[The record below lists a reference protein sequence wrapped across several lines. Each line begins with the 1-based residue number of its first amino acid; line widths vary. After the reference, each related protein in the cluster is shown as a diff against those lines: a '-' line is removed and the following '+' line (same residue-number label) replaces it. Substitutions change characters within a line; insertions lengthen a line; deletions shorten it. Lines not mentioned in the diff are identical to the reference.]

1 MQLADSSIKPIIEYL
16 EEDKLPE
23 NIGEAKRLVVLSQS
37 FELVDGVLY
46 HIWYADGLNEKGRL
60 CLQLVAPKTLVFD
73 ILSSVHG
80 DQAAGHF
87 GMKKT
92 FQTLK
97 LNFYWKGMLRDVKD
111 WVQSCY
117 HCNASK
123 RPTRPFRAPLTP
135 IPPRRVGQC
144 WAMDILGPLKQTHSG
159 SKYILVFMEYAT
171 KWSECFPLE
180 ETKAYIIA
188 RYFVEQIAYRFG
200 SPRYLQSDLGA
211 NLIAKVVNEAALLMG
226 TRRILTSP
234 YRPQTNSLVERFNY
248 SLIKQL
254 SAFTDANAR
263 DWDQFIRPVVFS
275 YNTSV
280 CVESTHYSPFYLM
293 FGRDPR
299 SPFST
304 TIPETPEVPNSDN
317 KAFIENLITGLTH
330 AHEIA
335 QENMKYHKEKMKEQ
349 YDKRVRT
356 EDYHIGQKVWVYFP
370 AVKVGQ
376 IKKLHKKYS
385 GPYIIMEKVRP
396 KNYKVVRGHDL
407 KPLKNMVHV
416 DRLKPFIDRQVVP
429 PTGEELLD
437 ILGEDDTIDDVSDL
451 WEEDVP
457 ESEEDVSENTMDTP
471 EIQGNDL
478 EQCHMEN
485 QTQQGG
491 LQDEEN
497 QVNQQPCEQTDSE
510 ELILTDNDKS
520 KTETPEIQPRETE
533 ETYKLTETDQDKQ
546 TSPTTTLRRST
557 RNIKTRIPEITLL
570 EDEDD
575 SDSDQSEDEEYEIN
589 KIIKGRY
596 TKNGGIEYLVDWK
609 GFPKEARSYEP
620 FENLNDTAKRYIEEN
635 NVPIM
640 GRPPSQPLS

>member
-1 MQLADSSIKPIIEYL
+1 
-16 EEDKLPE
+16 
-23 NIGEAKRLVVLSQS
+23 
-37 FELVDGVLY
+37 
-46 HIWYADGLNEKGRL
+46 
-60 CLQLVAPKTLVFD
+60 
-73 ILSSVHG
+73 
-80 DQAAGHF
+80 
-87 GMKKT
+87 
-92 FQTLK
+92 
-97 LNFYWKGMLRDVKD
+97 
-111 WVQSCY
+111 
-117 HCNASK
+117 
-123 RPTRPFRAPLTP
+123 
-135 IPPRRVGQC
+135 
-144 WAMDILGPLKQTHSG
+144 
-159 SKYILVFMEYAT
+159 
-171 KWSECFPLE
+171 
-180 ETKAYIIA
+180 
-188 RYFVEQIAYRFG
+188 
-200 SPRYLQSDLGA
+200 
-211 NLIAKVVNEAALLMG
+211 MG

-293 FGRDPR
+293 FGRDPT

-317 KAFIENLITGLTH
+317 KAFIETLITGLTH

-335 QENMKYHKEKMKEQ
+335 QENMKYHKEKMKGQ

-356 EDYHIGQKVWVYFP
+356 EGYHISQKVWVYFP
-370 AVKVGQ
+370 AVKVEQ

-385 GPYIIMEKVRP
+385 GPYIIMEKGRP

-416 DRLKPFIDRQVVP
+416 DHLKPSIDRQVVP
-429 PTGEELLD
+429 PTEEELLD

-451 WEEDVP
+451 WEADVP
-457 ESEEDVSENTMDTP
+457 ECEEDVSENTLDTP

-497 QVNQQPCEQTDSE
+497 QVNQQLCEQIDSE
-510 ELILTDNDKS
+510 ELIFTDNNKPE
-520 KTETPEIQPRETE
+520 TETPEIQPGETE
-533 ETYKLTETDQDKQ
+533 ETCKLTETDQDKQ

-557 RNIKTRIPEITLL
+557 RNIKTRIPELTLL
-570 EDEDD
+570 EDD
-575 SDSDQSEDEEYEIN
+575 SDSDQSEDEEYKIN

-596 TKNGGIEYLVDWK
+596 TKNGVIEYLVDWK

-620 FENLNDTAKRYIEEN
+620 FENLNHRAKRYIEEN
-635 NVPIM
+635 NIPIM
-640 GRPPSQPLS
+640 GRPHSQPLS